1 MAEYEFELRFKLPSD
16 DRPAVEYTDVL
27 YEAGCDDA
35 LVGVGRNGVI
45 ALEFVREADSAR
57 AAIQSAIANVCAA
70 IPGARLI
77 EAAPDLVN
85 MSGIATLFSK
95 KIRALSRQA
104 VRKYIEGGDA
114 TFPPAAV
121 SGTSC
126 LWHTHNVVCWAIENK
141 KAENVGK
148 ANALLEL
155 SRLTKAIN
163 LAAQK
168 DEDED
173 VNKLAERL
181 VKTSQ
186 EPAGQEPAISH
197 SSQA

>member
-1 MAEYEFELRFKLPSD
+1 MAEYEFELRFQLPSD
-16 DRPAVEYTDVL
+16 DKRAVDYTDAL

-45 ALEFVREADSAR
+45 ALEFVRQANSALEAIESAV
-57 AAIQSAIANVCAA
+57 ANVRAA

-77 EAAPDLVN
+77 EAGPDLVN
-85 MSGIATLFSK
+85 VSGIAALFSK
-95 KIRALSRQA
+95 NIRTLSRQA

-126 LWHTHNVVCWAIENK
+126 LWHTHNVVCWAIESK
-141 KAENVGK
+141 KAEDHEMT
-148 ANALLEL
+148 ASLLEL
-155 SRLTKAIN
+155 TRLTKAIN

-168 DEDED
+168 DTDKGI
-173 VNKLAERL
+173 NQLAERL
-181 VKTSQ
+181 VETSQ
-186 EPAGQEPAISH
+186 EPSGPESAFRQ
-197 SSQA
+197 